1 MFGNIALCSKRAE
14 IVEEKVAAV
23 FERQRPLYISFGFPI
38 TRHCQHD
45 SNPLP
50 LVYNLLFVLLYC
62 LSSRRMQKKSF
73 HITYFKTTRLISEI
87 NRP

>member
-50 LVYNLLFVLLYC
+50 LVYNLLFVLLYQANPNRYSC
-62 LSSRRMQKKSF
+62 QYYIPRYFEKK
-73 HITYFKTTRLISEI
+73 HENCR
-87 NRP
+87 